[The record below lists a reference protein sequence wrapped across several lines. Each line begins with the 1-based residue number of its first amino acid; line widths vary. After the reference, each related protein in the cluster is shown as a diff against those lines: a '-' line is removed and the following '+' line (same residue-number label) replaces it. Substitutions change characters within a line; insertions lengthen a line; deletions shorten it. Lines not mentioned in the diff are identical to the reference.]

1 MSDNYDFSGWATR
14 NNMLCADGRTIRK
27 DAFKDNDGTVV
38 PLVYN
43 HDHDDPLNVLG
54 HALLENRNEG
64 VYCYCYLN
72 DTPTAKAVRSQVR
85 HGDITALSIYAN
97 HLSQHGGDVLHGA
110 IREVSLV
117 LAGANPGARIEE
129 VMMHGEFSDSEAV
142 IFNDDKIE
150 IPSEE
155 EPIQHAEET
164 AKQAKTE
171 ENDMANQTNT
181 ADDDRTVQDV
191 INTMDDDQKKVM
203 YALIGEALKS
213 GEEAAEEE
221 MSHSD
226 EDDYT
231 YYDDVE
237 YELDDDEE
245 YDDEEYDDEDTEG
258 EEFYE
263 EDESMK
269 HNIFDTDYEDSAN
282 YLSHADQEMI
292 IQDALRAKGSL
303 KDSFLQ
309 HSVGQEF
316 DDDGNQQISYLFP
329 DAQAVDKVPGFVDR
343 DQSWVT
349 VVMNGVHHT
358 PFARVKS
365 VFADITADDARAK
378 GYIKG
383 KQKIEEIFPLIKR
396 VTTPITVYKLQ
407 KIDRD
412 DIIDIVDFDAVAW
425 IKQEMRGKLDEE
437 IARAILVGD
446 GRAVSSEQ
454 KIKEENIR
462 PIWTDDDFYT
472 IKQDVTAG
480 SDDEETA
487 KNFVKA
493 AVKGRINYKGSGNPT
508 LFTTEE
514 WLTNALLA
522 EDTIGHRLYKTN
534 DELAAAMRVSK
545 IVTSESLMNLTREVT
560 VNGVAVTKQ
569 LMGIIVNLNDYNVGA
584 DKGGAVSLFDD
595 FDIDFNKYAYLIET
609 RLSGALI
616 KPYSAI
622 ALEMTVPSGSG
633 STEAAG

>member
-1 MSDNYDFSGWATR
+1 MGDTYDFSGWATR
-14 NNMLCADGRTIRK
+14 NNMLCADGRTIRR
-27 DAFKDNDGTVV
+27 DAFKDNDGTTV

-43 HDHDDPLNVLG
+43 HDHNDPLNVLG

-117 LAGANPGARIEE
+117 LAGANPGAKIEE

-142 IFNDDKIE
+142 IYNDDFIE

-155 EPIQHAEET
+155 EPIQHSEEP
-164 AKQAKTE
+164 AKKSEME
-171 ENDMANQTNT
+171 EKNMAGQKNVS
-181 ADDDRTVQDV
+181 DDDRTVQDV
-191 INTMDDDQKKVM
+191 IDTMDDDQKKVM
-203 YALIGEALKS
+203 YALVGEALKA
-213 GEEAAEEE
+213 GEEAANEE

-226 EDDYT
+226 YEDDT
-231 YYDDVE
+231 VYYDDVE
-237 YELDDDEE
+237 YDLSG
-245 YDDEEYDDEDTEG
+245 YDDEEYYDEDGYTEG

-269 HNIFDTDYEDSAN
+269 HNIFDTDYEDGGN

-292 IQDALRAKGSL
+292 IQDAMQGKGSL

-309 HSVGQEF
+309 HSVGQAI
-316 DDDGNQQISYLFP
+316 DADGNQQISYLFP
-329 DAQAVDKVPGFVDR
+329 DAQAVDKIPGFVDR
-343 DQSWVT
+343 DQSWVP
-349 VVMNGVHHT
+349 VVMNGVHRT

-396 VTTPITVYKLQ
+396 VTTPVTVYKLQ

-412 DIIDIVDFDAVAW
+412 DIVDIVDFDAVAW
-425 IKQEMRGKLDEE
+425 IKQEMRSKLDEE

-446 GRAVSSEQ
+446 GRAISSEQ

-480 SDDEETA
+480 ADDEETA

-493 AVKGRINYKGSGNPT
+493 AVKGRITYKGSGNPI

-560 VNGVAVTKQ
+560 VNGVTVTKQ

-622 ALEMTVPSGSG
+622 ALEMTVESGSG